1 VLEKKPLVLLAL
13 VIALA
18 AVLRLRGLDRE
29 LPHAPEPDSYLVLQ
43 TEILRAARAPDM
55 KQSEKGFYAYP
66 LTLASGLALLPEA
79 QASADATLEEHL
91 AVAGADALRG
101 RTLVAWLSLLLIP
114 GTWFL
119 ARRFTTTL
127 GALVAALL
135 VATSL
140 LHLEFSQQARH
151 HAPHASFALLAVLSA
166 LQLRARP
173 DWVRYLVAASLALLA
188 LGMLHSGWFALLPIV
203 VAHLLRSKSGTRAP
217 QWALL
222 APIFAS
228 VLAWFALYPRVDGKL
243 DESASVSEGGHTLY
257 WRDLDFSG
265 TAKSARLLFD
275 YDPGLTVLA
284 ALGALMLAVHA
295 HSLWRAASRERR
307 SDMLVVLAYALPY
320 ALALGVYKETV
331 DRMLLPLVPFLAT
344 LAALAVVGL
353 VGLLPSNVRVLGVA
367 LALTVPAFGA
377 VRYASVR
384 DARDT
389 FEQCAD
395 WLVENASEGRTLVS
409 SRFNLPLAGDAHA
422 LERVK
427 DDHSTR
433 QRRWMRYQL
442 EHGPLPRPRDML
454 AMPGRLFAVADPEK
468 SKARIGKFL
477 DEEQPQWVVV
487 DISKYMLA
495 NPLMKELR
503 DWAARNG
510 SLAATFSGEIAQ
522 RTMEPSLDYQDMPRL
537 FARLC
542 SATAF
547 GPTLEVYR
555 IAR

>member
-1 VLEKKPLVLLAL
+1 MLEKKPLVLLVL
-13 VIALA
+13 VVAVA
-18 AVLRLRGLDRE
+18 AALRLRGLDRE

-43 TEILRAARAPDM
+43 TEILRAGRATDM

-79 QASADATLEEHL
+79 QASASATLEEHL

-127 GALVAALL
+127 GALVASLL

-140 LHLEFSQQARH
+140 LHLEFSQQARL
-151 HAPHASFALLAVLSA
+151 HAPHASFALLAVLTA

-173 DWVRYLVAASLALLA
+173 DWVRYLVAAALALLA

-203 VAHLLRSKSGTRAP
+203 VAHLLRSRDSERAP

-222 APIFAS
+222 SPLFAC
-228 VLAWFALYPRVDGKL
+228 VVAWFALYPRVDGKL

-265 TAKSARLLFD
+265 FATSARLMFD

-284 ALGALMLAVHA
+284 ALGAPMLAVHA
-295 HSLWRAASRERR
+295 RSLWSAASRERR
-307 SDMLVVLAYALPY
+307 RDVLVVLAYALPY
-320 ALALGVYKETV
+320 ALALGIYKETV
-331 DRMLLPLVPFLAT
+331 DRMLLPLLPFLAT
-344 LAALAVVGL
+344 LAALAIVGL

-367 LALTVPAFGA
+367 VALAVPTFGA

-409 SRFNLPLAGDAHA
+409 GRFNLPLAGDAHA

-442 EHGPLPRPRDML
+442 EQGPLPQARDVL
-454 AMPGRLFAVADPEK
+454 AMPGRLFASADPEK
-468 SKARIGKFL
+468 SRARLAKFL

-487 DISKYMLA
+487 DVSKYMRV
-495 NPLMKELR
+495 NPLLIDLR
-503 DWAARNG
+503 DWAVRNG
-510 SLAATFSGEIAQ
+510 SLVASFSGEPTE
-522 RTMEPSLDYQDMPRL
+522 RFMEPSLDYQDVPHL
-537 FARLC
+537 FVRLC

>member
-1 VLEKKPLVLLAL
+1 MSQRTPLALLILVLA
-13 VIALA
+13 IA

-43 TEILRAARAPDM
+43 TEILREGRAPDM

-66 LTLASGLALLPEA
+66 LPLARGLALLPEA
-79 QASADATLEEHL
+79 QAAADASLEEHL
-91 AVAGADALRG
+91 AVAGSDALRG
-101 RTLVAWLSLLLIP
+101 RTLVALLSLLLVP

-119 ARRFTTTL
+119 ARRFTSPL
-127 GALVAALL
+127 GALVASAL

-151 HAPHASFALLAVLSA
+151 HAPHASFALLAVLAA

-173 DWVRYLVAASLALLA
+173 DWVRYLVAAALALLA

-203 VAHLLRSKSGTRAP
+203 AAHVLRSREGERAP
-217 QWALL
+217 QWAVAAPAL
-222 APIFAS
+222 ACAF
-228 VLAWFALYPRVDGKL
+228 AWFALYPRIDGKL
-243 DESASVSEGGHTLY
+243 DQSASVSEGGHTLY

-265 TAKSARLLFD
+265 FAKSARLLFD
-275 YDPGLTVLA
+275 YDPGLTALA
-284 ALGALMLAVHA
+284 TLGLLMLLVHGR
-295 HSLWRAASRERR
+295 SLWRGATAERR
-307 SDMLVVLAYALPY
+307 HDVLVVLAYALPY
-320 ALALGVYKETV
+320 GLALGVYKETV
-331 DRMLLPLVPFLAT
+331 DRMLLPLLPFLAT
-344 LAALAVVGL
+344 LAGIAVVGVSNLLQGPARVLVAALALAVPTL
-353 VGLLPSNVRVLGVA
+353 
-367 LALTVPAFGA
+367 GA

-395 WLVENASEGRTLVS
+395 WIAANAGEGRVLVS
-409 SRFNLPLAGDAHA
+409 GRFNLPLAGDAHA

-427 DDHSTR
+427 DDHSSR

-442 EHGPLPRPRDML
+442 EHGPLPQARNVL
-454 AMPGRLFAVADPEK
+454 AMPGRLFAGADPEK
-468 SKARIGKFL
+468 AKARLERFL
-477 DEEQPQWVVV
+477 DEEQPTWVVV
-487 DISKYMLA
+487 DVSKYMRV
-495 NPLMKELR
+495 NPLMLELR

-510 SLAATFSGEIAQ
+510 TLAATFAGEPEERA
-522 RTMEPSLDYQDMPRL
+522 MEPALDYQDVPHLFTRL
-537 FARLC
+537 LDAQ
-542 SATAF
+542 AF